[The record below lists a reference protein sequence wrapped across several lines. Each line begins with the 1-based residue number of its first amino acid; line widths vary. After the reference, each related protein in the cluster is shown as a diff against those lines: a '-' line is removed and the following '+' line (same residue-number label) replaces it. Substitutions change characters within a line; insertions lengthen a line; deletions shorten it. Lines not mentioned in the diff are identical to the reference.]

1 MKGMER
7 AGFFPNRERRPPALQ
22 PAPPPPCH
30 DAVEAVYWTLAIL
43 LILIGLVGSVVPL
56 LPGTTFI
63 LLGGLLQKWLLPDT
77 ISWMAIGW
85 MIGFWVL
92 SVAADI
98 GCTILGTKL
107 FGGSKWGMAGATG
120 GALAG
125 MFFSLPALV
134 LGSMF
139 GAILAEKWKGKRS
152 TDDALRSGA
161 GAAVGFLLS
170 TVAKLGC
177 ALAMV
182 AFYAVSIWNA
192 LKVA

>member
-1 MKGMER
+1 
-7 AGFFPNRERRPPALQ
+7 
-22 PAPPPPCH
+22 
-30 DAVEAVYWTLAIL
+30 VEYVYWSLAIL

-63 LLGGLLQKWLLPDT
+63 LLGGLLQKWLLPET
-77 ISWMAIGW
+77 ISWTAVGW
-85 MIGFWVL
+85 MIAFWFLSVL
-92 SVAADI
+92 SDI
-98 GCTILGTKL
+98 GCTMLGTRL

-125 MFFSLPALV
+125 MFFSLPALI

-139 GAILAEKWKGKRS
+139 GAIAAEKWAGKRS

-161 GAAVGFLLS
+161 GAAVGFVLS
-170 TVAKLGC
+170 TVAKLAC

-192 LKVA
+192 LKVTGNS